1 MSYIRQSPDPQE
13 ITRHV
18 RTGKE
23 VIRLAMT
30 WRDKISFILDENLQL
45 KRLTL
50 LDIDRESAET
60 AEEQFDSSFFLM
72 TEELRQLLPDL
83 VEILG
88 GMTAD

>member
-1 MSYIRQSPDPQE
+1 MAHAKGGKLFDSPVRLNYIIGIKS
-13 ITRHV
+13 H
-18 RTGKE
+18 
-23 VIRLAMT
+23 
-30 WRDKISFILDENLQL
+30 ILDSNLQL
-45 KRLTL
+45 KWSVL
-50 LDIDRESAET
+50 LDIDREPAET